1 MKFDSQKYDSSGSK
15 CFLASF
21 LIGQWTGFLE
31 ANIELGTWYLVF
43 AGWMNEKHINV
54 CTLVFAQILAPRKQ
68 GDFFSTQEISTGRSK
83 TKQVGQP

>member
-43 AGWMNEKHINV
+43 AG
-54 CTLVFAQILAPRKQ
+54 
-68 GDFFSTQEISTGRSK
+68 
-83 TKQVGQP
+83 